1 MRTQIIAGN
10 WKMHT
15 TLAEASILV
24 EGLKKALAATT
35 TNRQVVVCPPFT
47 GLSTVTDLVADT
59 DIAVGAQNMY
69 FEEKG
74 AYTGE
79 IAPAMLV
86 DAGVKYVVLGHSERR
101 QYFAETSETVN
112 KKMLKCFEHGLI
124 PIMCCGESLEERQGG
139 TTEEVVGAQV
149 KAGLAGLSNEE
160 VEKVVIAYEPI
171 WAIGTGLVPTV
182 GDVAAMHGAI
192 RAKLGGLAGGD
203 TAGTMRILYGGSVNA
218 ENAAELLGADD
229 VDGAL
234 VGGASLKAGK
244 FVPIIVAASGL

>member
-74 AYTGE
+74 AFTGE
-79 IAPAMLV
+79 VSPVMLS
-86 DAGVKYVVLGHSERR
+86 DIGCEYVILGHSERR
-101 QYFAETSETVN
+101 QYFGETDETVN
-112 KKMLKCFEHGLI
+112 KKIKTALRFAMT
-124 PIMCCGESLEERQGG
+124 PIVCVGESLEQREADETEAFI
-139 TTEEVVGAQV
+139 TTQID
-149 KAGLAGLSNEE
+149 AGLAGLTADE
-160 VEKVVIAYEPI
+160 VKTIVIAYEPI
-171 WAIGTGLVPTV
+171 WAIGTGRTATSAQAEEVCAFIRKRIATLF
-182 GDVAAMHGAI
+182 GADAADCV
-192 RAKLGGLAGGD
+192 RV
-203 TAGTMRILYGGSVNA
+203 LYGGSVKGS
-218 ENAAELLGADD
+218 NAAELLAEADI
-229 VDGAL
+229 DGAL
-234 VGGASLKAGK
+234 VGGASLKADD
-244 FVPIIVAASGL
+244 FMAIITA

>member
-74 AYTGE
+74 AFTGE
-79 IAPAMLV
+79 VSPVMLS
-86 DAGVKYVVLGHSERR
+86 DIGCEYVILGHSERR
-101 QYFAETSETVN
+101 QYFGETDETVN
-112 KKMLKCFEHGLI
+112 KKIKTALRFAMT
-124 PIMCCGESLEERQGG
+124 PIVCVGESLEQREADETEAFI
-139 TTEEVVGAQV
+139 TTQID
-149 KAGLAGLSNEE
+149 AGLADLTADE
-160 VEKVVIAYEPI
+160 VKTIVIAYEPI
-171 WAIGTGLVPTV
+171 WAIGTGRTATSAQAEEVCAFIRKRIATLF
-182 GDVAAMHGAI
+182 GADAADCV
-192 RAKLGGLAGGD
+192 RV
-203 TAGTMRILYGGSVNA
+203 LYGGSVKGS
-218 ENAAELLGADD
+218 NAAELLAEADI
-229 VDGAL
+229 DGAL
-234 VGGASLKAGK
+234 VGGASLKADD
-244 FVPIIVAASGL
+244 FMAIITA

>member
-74 AYTGE
+74 AFTGE
-79 IAPAMLV
+79 VSPVMLS
-86 DAGVKYVVLGHSERR
+86 DIGCEYVILGHSERR
-101 QYFAETSETVN
+101 QYFGETDETVN
-112 KKMLKCFEHGLI
+112 KKIKTALRFAMT
-124 PIMCCGESLEERQGG
+124 PIVCVGESLEQREADETEAFI
-139 TTEEVVGAQV
+139 TTQID
-149 KAGLAGLSNEE
+149 AGLAGLTADE
-160 VEKVVIAYEPI
+160 VKTIVIAYEPI
-171 WAIGTGLVPTV
+171 CAIGTGRTATSAQAEEVCAFIRKRIATLF
-182 GDVAAMHGAI
+182 GADAADCV
-192 RAKLGGLAGGD
+192 RV
-203 TAGTMRILYGGSVNA
+203 LYGGSVKGS
-218 ENAAELLGADD
+218 NAAELLAEADI
-229 VDGAL
+229 DGAL
-234 VGGASLKAGK
+234 VGGASLKADD
-244 FVPIIVAASGL
+244 FMAIITA

>member
-74 AYTGE
+74 AFTGE
-79 IAPAMLV
+79 VSPVMLS
-86 DAGVKYVVLGHSERR
+86 DIGCEYVILGHSERR
-101 QYFAETSETVN
+101 QYFGETDETVN
-112 KKMLKCFEHGLI
+112 KKIKTALRFAMT
-124 PIMCCGESLEERQGG
+124 PIVCVGESLEQREADETEAFI
-139 TTEEVVGAQV
+139 TTQID
-149 KAGLAGLSNEE
+149 AGLAGLTADE
-160 VEKVVIAYEPI
+160 VKTIVIAYEPI
-171 WAIGTGLVPTV
+171 WAIGTGRTATSAQAEEVCAFIRKRIATLFGV
-182 GDVAAMHGAI
+182 DAADCV
-192 RAKLGGLAGGD
+192 RV
-203 TAGTMRILYGGSVNA
+203 LYGGSVKGS
-218 ENAAELLGADD
+218 NAAELLAEADI
-229 VDGAL
+229 DGAL
-234 VGGASLKAGK
+234 VGGASLKADD
-244 FVPIIVAASGL
+244 FMAIITA

>member
-74 AYTGE
+74 AFTGE
-79 IAPAMLV
+79 VSPVMLS
-86 DAGVKYVVLGHSERR
+86 DIGCEYVILGHSERR
-101 QYFAETSETVN
+101 QYFGETDETVN
-112 KKMLKCFEHGLI
+112 KKIKTALRFAMT
-124 PIMCCGESLEERQGG
+124 PIVCVGESLEQREADETEAFI
-139 TTEEVVGAQV
+139 TTQID
-149 KAGLAGLSNEE
+149 AGLAGLTADE
-160 VEKVVIAYEPI
+160 VKTIVIAYEPI
-171 WAIGTGLVPTV
+171 WAIGTGRTATSAQAEEVCAFIRKRI
-182 GDVAAMHGAI
+182 AALFGADAADCV
-192 RAKLGGLAGGD
+192 RV
-203 TAGTMRILYGGSVNA
+203 LYGGSVKGS
-218 ENAAELLGADD
+218 NAAELLAEADI
-229 VDGAL
+229 DGAL
-234 VGGASLKAGK
+234 VGGASLKADD
-244 FVPIIVAASGL
+244 FMAIITA